1 MDASSLQNLDQDAL
15 KKYIAQ
21 LEEQLAMDRLL
32 VSESINQ

>member
-15 KKYIAQ
+15 KKHIVQ
-21 LEEQLAMDRLL
+21 LEQQLAMDRLL